1 MPDVLSIREAVR
13 RCQREGLPVTE
24 YALRGWIKSGE
35 IPVRR
40 VGSKALI
47 FFPNLEAYLKCEA
60 GIGNPPA
67 PVVVGGIRRV
77 DERR

>member
-47 FFPNLEAYLKCEA
+47 YFPNLAAYLRHESVVD
-60 GIGNPPA
+60 NSPA
-67 PVVVGGIRRV
+67 PVIIGGYRRV
-77 DERR
+77 ERG